1 PPTTPY
7 RSAGAVPT
15 VRERSCLSAAWGSPP
30 RCRRLG
36 STPAWDGDR
45 YVASPASGFARRVR
59 RRSGRSVRLRPVLG
73 SLLPG
78 PHPTTSTTTH
88 PSPTASPTVQTRQNQ
103 GWPSCGSSQ
112 SRSPASEHHTVAS
125 TSQDPA
131 TIRPSYTTRWDSPS
145 APNFTRPYRRKTTVL
160 LAVALLAS
168 LLWTP
173 RPVLAADSG
182 DSSFLDLTSDSGQA
196 HVFATEVEWLASRGI
211 TRGCNPPDDNLFC
224 VDEVVTRGQMAAFL
238 NRALRLPEGSK
249 VFADTAGH
257 LFEDDIAALGT
268 AGITRGCNPPDNT
281 LFCPDDPVTRGQMA
295 AFLTRALDLAA
306 GTEVFA

>member
-78 PHPTTSTTTH
+78 SHPTTSTTTH
-88 PSPTASPTVQTRQNQ
+88 PSPTASLTVQTRQNQ

-112 SRSPASEHHTVAS
+112 SRSRASENHTVAINRAGPCDD
-125 TSQDPA
+125 QA
-131 TIRPSYTTRWDSPS
+131 VLHHEMGL
-145 APNFTRPYRRKTTVL
+145 TRPPRGASVL
-160 LAVALLAS
+160 FRS
-168 LLWTP
+168 KGTSMGTSRCFS
-173 RPVLAADSG
+173 RPPFRVPERNG
-182 DSSFLDLTSDSGQA
+182 D
-196 HVFATEVEWLASRGI
+196 
-211 TRGCNPPDDNLFC
+211 P
-224 VDEVVTRGQMAAFL
+224 
-238 NRALRLPEGSK
+238 
-249 VFADTAGH
+249 GH
-257 LFEDDIAALGT
+257 
-268 AGITRGCNPPDNT
+268 
-281 LFCPDDPVTRGQMA
+281 
-295 AFLTRALDLAA
+295 
-306 GTEVFA
+306 

>member
-78 PHPTTSTTTH
+78 SHPTTSTTTH
-88 PSPTASPTVQTRQNQ
+88 PSPTASLTVQTRQNQ

-112 SRSPASEHHTVAS
+112 SRSRASENHTVAINITGPCDDQAVLHHEMGLTRRFVVLEYRHVRS
-125 TSQDPA
+125 PRSGQR
-131 TIRPSYTTRWDSPS
+131 IRRPSRTARLSPTTTDVLERFGGVQKPGGVVETHVQVGFAL
-145 APNFTRPYRRKTTVL
+145 APAHKNRTGARGDVDAADGSVGVL
-160 LAVALLAS
+160 LERESYVRCRCRAELV
-168 LLWTP
+168 
-173 RPVLAADSG
+173 V
-182 DSSFLDLTSDSGQA
+182 
-196 HVFATEVEWLASRGI
+196 VEL
-211 TRGCNPPDDNLFC
+211 
-224 VDEVVTRGQMAAFL
+224 VE
-238 NRALRLPEGSK
+238 
-249 VFADTAGH
+249 
-257 LFEDDIAALGT
+257 
-268 AGITRGCNPPDNT
+268 
-281 LFCPDDPVTRGQMA
+281 
-295 AFLTRALDLAA
+295 
-306 GTEVFA
+306 